1 MKNIKILL
9 LLISFAI
16 FSWNVSAATIDK
28 IEATSNNNIEVTA
41 SQDVVFSDINVKGEI
56 KLLKDIPVSFSAPDS
71 ENFKKIVLNLST
83 DLTSNTSYSLITI
96 LGADWNIDFSIWEFL
111 NWEMLNPNLLEWED
125 GIEKVSV
132 IDSRTL
138 EVYFTTDII
147 EDTFEFKIL
156 SEIETSSLTSV
167 WDNMLDIE
175 ISRNLEKSTAYI
187 LMILSLED
195 AVGEQLV
202 LDEDLYDFVTSAN
215 LEQEV
220 AEEEVVIATEEEQE
234 EEVIEWN
241 IEEIAL
247 ESAETP
253 ETWTTTWILIIIAV
267 IANLAFFLRK
277 KFIK

>member
-138 EVYFTTDII
+138 EVYFTTDLI

-202 LDEDLYDFVTSAN
+202 LDEDLYDFVTSAD

-220 AEEEVVIATEEEQE
+220 AEEEVVIATEEEE
-234 EEVIEWN
+234 PEEVIEWN

>member
-138 EVYFTTDII
+138 EVYFTTDLI

-202 LDEDLYDFVTSAN
+202 LDEDLYDFVTSAD